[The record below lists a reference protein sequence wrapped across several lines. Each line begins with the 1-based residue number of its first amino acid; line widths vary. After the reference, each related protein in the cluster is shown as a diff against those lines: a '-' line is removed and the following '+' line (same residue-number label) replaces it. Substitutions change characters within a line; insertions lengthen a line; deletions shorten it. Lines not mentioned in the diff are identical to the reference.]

1 MEWEDVGFVKAST
14 VRERVLRELVSKP
27 LTPKDLTSRLGLHF
41 PQVSV
46 ALRLLTERGL
56 TTCLTESR
64 QKGKLYGI
72 TSRGQAVVAKL

>member
-1 MEWEDVGFVKAST
+1 MDWDEIGFVKASH
-14 VRERVLRELVSKP
+14 VRERVLRELVDKP
-27 LTPKDLTSRLGLHF
+27 LTPRDLTRQLNLHF

-46 ALRLLTERGL
+46 ALKQLTQRGL

-64 QKGKLYGI
+64 QKGRLYGI